1 MIPRPSFSRLPVIV
15 WVFPLAVYEVHGL
28 KGSTNGS
35 SLLRFFA
42 ARTLEDVARWS
53 DSIFFEISRKGCK
66 QLQVLGIKFWA
77 RRLYHILTMDI
88 SDYLAVGENGSVVT
102 VQGSLTNEI
111 IGVERVNV
119 GGEIGIF

>member
-1 MIPRPSFSRLPVIV
+1 M
-15 WVFPLAVYEVHGL
+15 
-28 KGSTNGS
+28 
-35 SLLRFFA
+35 
-42 ARTLEDVARWS
+42 
-53 DSIFFEISRKGCK
+53 
-66 QLQVLGIKFWA
+66 LGIKFWA
-77 RRLYHILTMDI
+77 RRLYHILMMDI

>member
-42 ARTLEDVARWS
+42 GRTLEDVARWS
-53 DSIFFEISRKGCK
+53 DSIFFEISRKGYK
-66 QLQVLGIKFWA
+66 QLQVLGIKFWT

>member
-1 MIPRPSFSRLPVIV
+1 
-15 WVFPLAVYEVHGL
+15 
-28 KGSTNGS
+28 
-35 SLLRFFA
+35 
-42 ARTLEDVARWS
+42 
-53 DSIFFEISRKGCK
+53 
-66 QLQVLGIKFWA
+66 
-77 RRLYHILTMDI
+77 MDI